1 VVQTLHNYRLL
12 CPNALLFRQG
22 KVCEDCLGKVFA
34 YPGIVHG
41 CYRESRAQSA
51 VVALMLSAHRLLK
64 TWHKKVSRYIAL
76 TEFARQ
82 KFIYGGLPA
91 EKITVKPN
99 FLADDKEYVPH
110 TEGQGK
116 GALFVGR
123 LSEEKGLRTILHA
136 FRQLPEV
143 PLTIAG
149 DGPLRQMVEA
159 EVLRGANIR
168 YTGRLN
174 KEEIMALMRQS
185 AFLIFPSQW
194 YEGFPMTIVE
204 AFANGLPVIA
214 SRLGA
219 MAEIISDGKTGL
231 WFAPG
236 DASDLLQKVKWAY
249 EHPAE
254 MRRMGVNARK
264 EYEQK
269 YTAEKNYQ
277 MLMGI
282 YQEAMENRYK
292 DA

>member
-1 VVQTLHNYRLL
+1 
-12 CPNALLFRQG
+12 
-22 KVCEDCLGKVFA
+22 
-34 YPGIVHG
+34 
-41 CYRESRAQSA
+41 
-51 VVALMLSAHRLLK
+51 MLSAHRLVK
-64 TWHKKVSRYIAL
+64 TWQKKVSRYIAL

-82 KFIYGGLPA
+82 KFMAGGLPA
-91 EKITVKPN
+91 EKIAVKPN
-99 FLADDKEYVPH
+99 FLADNIEYLPH
-110 TEGQGK
+110 TGNPKK

-123 LSEEKGLRTILHA
+123 LSEEKGLRTLLQA

-204 AFANGLPVIA
+204 SFANGLPVIA
-214 SRLGA
+214 SRLGS

-231 WFAPG
+231 LFTPG
-236 DASDLLQKVKWAY
+236 DAADMVRKVKWAY
-249 EHPAE
+249 EHPEE
-254 MRRMGVNARK
+254 MAQMGRNARR

-269 YTAEKNYQ
+269 YTAERNYQ
-277 MLMGI
+277 MLVKI
-282 YQEAMENRYK
+282 YEQAIELKKAEIGY
-292 DA
+292 